1 MKRIAQCI
9 AILLACVWTTAAQSA
24 PFTLEQILSSP
35 FPSELTASPKGTRV
49 AWVFKAQGHRN
60 IFAAEWV
67 SSPKGGRWVS
77 RQLTRYNEDSG
88 QEITNVAFSADGS
101 SIVYIRGGNR
111 NQAGENPNPTSD
123 PEGVE
128 QAIWV
133 IPWAGGPAR
142 KIDTANSAVVAP
154 RGAWVAYP
162 KDGKI
167 WLAPLAAPGKPKMIS
182 ARGLNSSPVWSP
194 DGTRLA
200 FVSARGEPAP
210 GSTSLTGPGA
220 RITHSYIAVYDLRQK
235 SLAYV
240 AASVDRDSTPRWSP
254 DGKSLAF
261 IRQFARPLGGAPGG
275 AGGGFGAGGAWT
287 IWVADLAANSAQQI
301 WKSSDRPE
309 GAIPRMAG
317 AAVLTFAGENRV
329 VFASEEDGWQHLYSI
344 PASGGAPVLLTPG
357 ECEFEHATFTR
368 DRRELIFSSNCGDMD
383 RRHLQRVSVT
393 GGAPANITSG
403 EGIEWAPVV
412 TADGKWI
419 AYLASDARVPA
430 MPHIRRADGSGQAE
444 MLAANK
450 LPKDFPS
457 AHLVVP
463 QQVIL
468 TAADGVKF
476 HNQLFLP
483 AGARPGDK
491 RPAVIFMHG
500 GPVRQMMLGWHNRGY
515 YHQAYA
521 LNQYLASR
529 GYVVLSVN
537 YRSGIMYGR
546 AFREAQNR
554 GARGASEYQDIVAA
568 GKYLAAR
575 PDVDPKRIGLWG
587 GSYGGYLTALG
598 LARDSD
604 LFAAGVDL
612 HGVHDWSQRAG
623 GGPAGGA
630 AGAGSEAARL
640 ARESSPVAA
649 VEKWRS
655 PVLIIQG
662 DDDRNVDFGQT
673 VDLVA
678 RLRRQGVPFE
688 QMVFPDEVHDFLLHK
703 NWVKIYAATADF
715 LDRHLRAPAGSRA
728 EDK

>member
-1 MKRIAQCI
+1 MKRIVQCI
-9 AILLACVWTTAAQSA
+9 AILLAWVWMAAAQSA

-35 FPSELTASPKGTRV
+35 FPSELTASPKGRRV
-49 AWVFKAQGHRN
+49 AWVFKAQGKRN
-60 IFAAEWV
+60 IFVAGWV
-67 SSPKGGRWVS
+67 GSANGGRWVS

-88 QEITNVAFSADGS
+88 QEITNVAFSADGA
-101 SIVYIRGGNR
+101 SIVYVRGGNR
-111 NQAGENPNPTSD
+111 NQAGEVPNPTSD

-133 IPWAGGPAR
+133 IPWAGGPPR
-142 KIDTANSAVVAP
+142 RIDSASSAVVSP
-154 RGAWVAYP
+154 RSAWVAYP
-162 KDGKI
+162 KEGKI
-167 WLAPLAAPGKPKMIS
+167 WLASLAAGGKPKVIA

-194 DGTRLA
+194 DGSRLA
-200 FVSARGEPAP
+200 FVSTRGTPAP

-220 RITHSYIAVYDLRQK
+220 RITHSYIAVYDLRK
-235 SLAYV
+235 NSLDYIAP
-240 AASVDRDSTPRWSP
+240 SVDRDSLPRWSP
-254 DGKSLAF
+254 DGKSIAF
-261 IRQFARPLGGAPGG
+261 IRQFARATGAAP
-275 AGGGFGAGGAWT
+275 AGGGFGLGGAWT
-287 IWVADLAANSAQQI
+287 IWVADVASNSAKQI
-301 WKSSDRPE
+301 WSSSERPE

-317 AAVLTFAGENRV
+317 AALLTFAGDDRV
-329 VFASEEDGWQHLYSI
+329 VFASEEDGWQHLYSV
-344 PASGGAPVLLTPG
+344 PTSGGAPALLTPG

-368 DRRELIFSSNCGDMD
+368 DMRELIYSSNCGDVD
-383 RRHLQRVSVT
+383 RRHLQRVSVS
-393 GGAPANITSG
+393 GGAPVSVTSG

-412 TADGKWI
+412 TGDGKWL

-430 MPHIRRADGSGQAE
+430 MPHVRPLDGSGKAE
-444 MLAANK
+444 MLAASM

-468 TAADGVKF
+468 TAADGIKF

-483 AGARPGDK
+483 ADARPGDQ

-500 GPVRQMMLGWHNRGY
+500 GPVRHMMLGWHNRGY
-515 YHQAYA
+515 YHQAYGV
-521 LNQYLASR
+521 NQYLASR

-568 GKYLAAR
+568 GKYLASR

-598 LARDSD
+598 LARDSE

-612 HGVHDWSQRAG
+612 HGVHDWSQRGG

-630 AGAGSEAARL
+630 AGAGGEAARL
-640 ARESSPVAA
+640 ARESSPVAS
-649 VEKWRS
+649 VDKWRS

-662 DDDRNVDFGQT
+662 DDDRNVDFGQM

-678 RLRRQGVPFE
+678 RLRRQGVHFE

-703 NWVKIYAATADF
+703 NWVKIYAATVDF

-728 EDK
+728 VDK